1 MKKLIIALLF
11 MVGFIAAGVALSSS
25 GAMAIDPFEQ
35 CNAQNSDSSVCSSTD
50 DNVNDLIGTIVNTML
65 FIVGA
70 LAVVVIIVGGIM
82 FVTSAGN
89 QQSVTN
95 AKNAVLYAVIGLVVA
110 FLAYAIVNWV
120 FDIF

>member
-11 MVGFIAAGVALSSS
+11 MVGFMAAGVALSSS
-25 GAMAIDPFEQ
+25 GVMAIDPFDQ
-35 CNAQNSDSSVCSSTD
+35 CSAQNSDSSICSSTD

-65 FIVGA
+65 LIVGI
-70 LAVVVIIVGGIM
+70 LAVIVIIIGGIM

-89 QQSVTN
+89 QQAVTN
-95 AKNAVLYAVIGLVVA
+95 AKNAVLYSVIGLVVA

-120 FDIF
+120 FNIF